1 MKLLV
6 IYLFWGVVWDVVL
19 NFVSTINNSN
29 NKLTNYERV
38 YSLVLWPIS
47 FCIFT
52 YHFVKTFFS
61 NQN

>member
-1 MKLLV
+1 MRLV
-6 IYLFWGVVWDVVL
+6 IIYLFWGIVWDVVL
-19 NFVSTINNSN
+19 NFVSTITNSE

-52 YHFVKTFFS
+52 YHFVKTFF
-61 NQN
+61 NK

>member
-1 MKLLV
+1 MNNLL
-6 IYLFWGVVWDVVL
+6 IYLFIGIVWDIIY
-19 NFVSTINNSN
+19 NFISTIIESN